1 MPWSRW
7 HRLEKAH
14 LFCIP
19 SRSGRGRA
27 SRKLGLVIKE
37 MDLPFRP
44 TIMGTHGMVATEHYL
59 SALIGVDI
67 LKRGGNAVDAAVAA
81 IFAEG
86 VLNPHMHTIGGEVPM
101 LIYMA
106 NSGQMSAIN
115 GNTSAPQRATIDW
128 FTARGMSLIPGEG
141 VLAAGVPAAPGALT
155 TALERFGTL
164 SLADVLQPALEL
176 ARDGFPVHPGL
187 VGPSDYLA
195 FSIWHAADTFQE
207 HWPTSAE
214 LYLPQGRLPE
224 VGTIFR
230 NVNLARTFERLMEAE
245 RRATSRGRTAGLKAA
260 REAFYGGEIA
270 RQIAGFAQ
278 RHGGLLDADD
288 LAAFTTKVET
298 PVSARYRGYDVFKCG
313 PWSQGPVF
321 LQQLRLLDGYDLG
334 AMGHNSADYIHLV
347 TESAKLAFADR
358 EAYYGDPDVVQVPIE
373 ALLSEP
379 YTSARRTLLNPQ
391 RASLEL
397 RPGDPVNAKALWSRP
412 GPLVGREWQRGT
424 VHVAVV
430 DGQRNMVAATPSGAW
445 LSGSPVVEGL
455 GFPLTTRI
463 QVFYLDRQH
472 PNALA
477 PRKRPR
483 TTLTPSL
490 VLRDGKPFMAF
501 GTMGLDQQDQWTLQC
516 FLNVVEFGM
525 PLQEAIEAPKF
536 SSKHFPSSIYP
547 HAAEPG
553 VLRVEGRVPY
563 EVRRTLQARGHQV
576 VIQPDWIEG
585 YVVGVLVD
593 ADRGVVYGGADPRG
607 ELATLL
613 PAYAIG
619 W

>member
-1 MPWSRW
+1 
-7 HRLEKAH
+7 
-14 LFCIP
+14 
-19 SRSGRGRA
+19 
-27 SRKLGLVIKE
+27 
-37 MDLPFRP
+37 LPFRP

-59 SALIGVDI
+59 SALIGVEI

-106 NSGQMSAIN
+106 DSGQVSAIN
-115 GNTSAPQRATIDW
+115 GNTAAPQRATIEW
-128 FTARGMSLIPGEG
+128 FTDQGMSLIAGEG
-141 VLAAGVPAAPGALT
+141 LLAAGVPAAPGALI
-155 TALERFGTL
+155 TALERFGTMT
-164 SLADVLQPALEL
+164 LADVMQPALEL

-195 FSIWHAADTFQE
+195 FSIWHCLETFQQ
-207 HWPTSAE
+207 HWPTSAQI
-214 LYLPQGRLPE
+214 YLPRGRLPE

-230 NVNLARTFERLMEAE
+230 NPDLARTFERLLEAE
-245 RRATSRGRTAGLKAA
+245 RSAASQGRAAALKAA
-260 REAFYGGEIA
+260 CEAFYTGDIA
-270 RQIAGFAQ
+270 RQIATFVQ

-288 LAAFTTKVET
+288 LAAFETKVEM
-298 PVSARYRGYDVFKCG
+298 PVSVAYRDYEVFKCG

-321 LQQLRLLDGYDLG
+321 LQQLRLLEGYNLR
-334 AMGHNSADYIHLV
+334 AIGHNTADYIHLV
-347 TESAKLAFADR
+347 TEAAKLAFADR
-358 EAYYGDPDVVQVPIE
+358 EAYYGDPEFVHVPIKE
-373 ALLSEP
+373 LLSEP
-379 YTSARRTLLNPQ
+379 YTAARRGLIDPD
-391 RASLEL
+391 RASLQL
-397 RPGDPVNAKALWSRP
+397 RPGDPVNGKALRSRQ

-430 DGQRNMVAATPSGAW
+430 DRQRNLVAATPSGAW

-463 QVFYLDRQH
+463 QVFYLDHQH

-490 VLRDGKPFMAF
+490 ALHAGKPFMAF
-501 GTMGLDQQDQWTLQC
+501 GTMGLDQQDQWTLQY

-536 SSKHFPSSIYP
+536 SSKHFPSSIFP
-547 HAAEPG
+547 HTAEPG

-563 EVRRTLQARGHQV
+563 AVRRALQAKGHQI

-585 YVVGVLVD
+585 YVVGVQVD
-593 ADRGVVYGGADPRG
+593 VDRGVVYGGADPRG
-607 ELATLL
+607 EWSTLL

>member
-1 MPWSRW
+1 
-7 HRLEKAH
+7 
-14 LFCIP
+14 
-19 SRSGRGRA
+19 
-27 SRKLGLVIKE
+27 
-37 MDLPFRP
+37 
-44 TIMGTHGMVATEHYL
+44 MGTHGMVATEHYL

-67 LKRGGNAVDAAVAA
+67 LKRGGNAADAAVAA
-81 IFAEG
+81 TLAEG
-86 VLNPHMHTIGGEVPM
+86 VLNPHMHTLGGEVPM

-106 NSGQMSAIN
+106 DSGQVSAIN
-115 GNTSAPQRATIDW
+115 GNTAAPQRATIEW
-128 FTARGMSLIPGEG
+128 FTDQGMSLIPGEG
-141 VLAAGVPAAPGALT
+141 LLAAGVPAAPGALI
-155 TALERFGTL
+155 TALERFGTMT
-164 SLADVLQPALEL
+164 LADVMQPALEL

-187 VGPSDYLA
+187 VGPSDYLE
-195 FSIWHAADTFQE
+195 FSIWHSLETFQE
-207 HWPTSAE
+207 RWPTSAR

-230 NVNLARTFERLMEAE
+230 NSDLAQTFEQLLLAE
-245 RRATSRGRTAGLKAA
+245 RQAASQGRSAGLNAA
-260 REAFYGGEIA
+260 RKAFYQGDIA
-270 RQIAGFAQ
+270 RLIASFVQ
-278 RHGGLLDADD
+278 RHGGLLDVDD
-288 LAAFTTKVET
+288 LAAFETKVEA
-298 PVSARYRGYDVFKCG
+298 PVSVDYRGYTVFKCG

-321 LQQLRLLDGYDLG
+321 LQQLRLLEGYDLQ
-334 AMGHNSADYIHLV
+334 AMGHNTAAYIHCV
-347 TESAKLAFADR
+347 AEAAKLAFADR
-358 EAYYGDPDVVQVPIE
+358 EAYYGDPDFVHVPLE
-373 ALLSEP
+373 ELLSEA
-379 YTSARRTLLNPQ
+379 YTTARRTLIDPT
-391 RASLEL
+391 RASREL
-397 RPGDPVNAKALWSRP
+397 RPGDPINGKALWSRQ

-430 DGQRNMVAATPSGAW
+430 DRQRNLVAATPSGAW

-463 QVFYLDRQH
+463 QVFYLDHQH

-490 VLRDGKPFMAF
+490 ALRHGKPFMAF

-525 PLQEAIEAPKF
+525 PLQAAIEAPKF
-536 SSKHFPSSIYP
+536 SSKHFPGSIYP
-547 HAAEPG
+547 HTAEPG

-563 EVRRTLQARGHQV
+563 EVRRSLQAKGHQI

-585 YVVGVLVD
+585 YVVGVQVD
-593 ADRGVVYGGADPRG
+593 PERGVVYGGADPRG
-607 ELATLL
+607 EASTLL